1 MSSLRSG
8 LSTFLLAGVV
18 TAGSLLL
25 AAPAAHAADTPLRDL
40 AEAKGKV
47 MGTAVTGSKL
57 TGTYGE
63 IAGREFNSL
72 TPGNAM
78 KWGSVEPS
86 RGSHDWAE
94 ADRIVDFAEAHGQQ
108 VRGHTLLWHQQ
119 NPDWLTSGSW
129 TRDQLGAI
137 VQDHI
142 ATEVGRYKGRI
153 AAWDVV
159 NEPFNEDG
167 TYRPTLFHT
176 TLGQDYIAQALTGAR
191 AADPGAKLYIN
202 DYNVEGVNAK
212 STALYNLVKSLKERG
227 IPIDGVGLQAHL
239 IVGQVPSTLQQNIQR
254 FADLGVDVA
263 ITELDIRTQ
272 LPMTPAKLT
281 QQAADYKAVMNACVA
296 LARCTGVTVWGF
308 TDSDSWIPD
317 TFPGQGAATPYDEN
331 YQPKPAY
338 HAIAE
343 ALGGTTTPPTGAWD
357 VVNEPFNEDGTYR
370 PTLFHTTLGQDYIAQ
385 ALTGA
390 RAADPG
396 AKLYINDYNVE
407 GVNAKSTALYNLV
420 KSLKERG
427 IPIDGVGL
435 QAHLIVGQVPSTLQQ
450 NIQRFA
456 DLGVDVAITEL
467 DIRTQLPM
475 TPAKLT
481 QQAADY
487 KAVMNACVALARCTG
502 VTVWGF
508 TDSDSWIPDTFPG
521 QGAATPYDE
530 NYQPKPAYH
539 AIAEALGG
547 TTTPPTGAC
556 TATYSVTSQW
566 STGYTGQVRI
576 ACSGAALASWKA
588 NWTFGAGQ
596 RITQAWNADCTQS
609 GTAVSCANAPYNG
622 SVPDGG
628 SVTFG
633 FNGSWSGSNPVPVVT
648 LG

>member
-1 MSSLRSG
+1 
-8 LSTFLLAGVV
+8 
-18 TAGSLLL
+18 
-25 AAPAAHAADTPLRDL
+25 
-40 AEAKGKV
+40 

-86 RGSHDWAE
+86 RGSYDWAE

-272 LPMTPAKLT
+272 LPMTQAKLT

-296 LARCTGVTVWGF
+296 V
-308 TDSDSWIPD
+308 
-317 TFPGQGAATPYDEN
+317 
-331 YQPKPAY
+331 
-338 HAIAE
+338 
-343 ALGGTTTPPTGAWD
+343 
-357 VVNEPFNEDGTYR
+357 
-370 PTLFHTTLGQDYIAQ
+370 
-385 ALTGA
+385 
-390 RAADPG
+390 
-396 AKLYINDYNVE
+396 
-407 GVNAKSTALYNLV
+407 
-420 KSLKERG
+420 
-427 IPIDGVGL
+427 
-435 QAHLIVGQVPSTLQQ
+435 
-450 NIQRFA
+450 
-456 DLGVDVAITEL
+456 
-467 DIRTQLPM
+467 
-475 TPAKLT
+475 
-481 QQAADY
+481 
-487 KAVMNACVALARCTG
+487 ARCTG